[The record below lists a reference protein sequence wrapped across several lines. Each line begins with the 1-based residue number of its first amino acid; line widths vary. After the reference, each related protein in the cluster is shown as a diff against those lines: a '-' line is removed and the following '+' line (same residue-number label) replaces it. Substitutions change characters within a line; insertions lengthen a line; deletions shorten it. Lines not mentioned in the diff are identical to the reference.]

1 MKCGQLIDGCSIEIT
16 GIRRIYRER
25 VEQQVREVTLF
36 VREIGRR
43 FRSGRMDDAI
53 NSTIAKGCKRQS
65 TRAGRIPIKGKTRG
79 IVAPPECC
87 PHSLATWRSILVKL
101 LLATRCAEDRL
112 MVEAFSK
119 NNFRMQRMDRERLM
133 PVSIVRIVIGSTD
146 LLPICSRV
154 PS

>member
-25 VEQQVREVTLF
+25 VEQQVREVPLF
-36 VREIGRR
+36 VREIGRSR
-43 FRSGRMDDAI
+43 RGRMDNAI

-65 TRAGRIPIKGKTRG
+65 TRAGRIPIKCKTGG

-87 PHSLATWRSILVKL
+87 PHSIATWRSILVKL

-112 MVEAFSK
+112 MIEAFSK
-119 NNFRMQRMDRERLM
+119 NNFRM
-133 PVSIVRIVIGSTD
+133 
-146 LLPICSRV
+146 
-154 PS
+154 